1 MEGSSVNGI
10 KKIALFVFF
19 ILSTACGSS
28 THGLD
33 ELKRLCEK
41 DAGLTIYKTVE
52 ADGYYDDT
60 TQCHHCWHGLINGPF
75 EYVEFCDHE
84 SKRHPLTYILKEHG
98 CYRLSKVKRDS
109 GQCHV
114 EVDKDI
120 AKRII
125 EPFVSFKEEQCISV
139 EKIAKPES
147 RYKYTVDSEELW
159 IDKQR
164 GVLIRK
170 GNMRIEEIN
179 DGRLIAEN
187 ISYSLTP
194 GGAGTPQSKSNI
206 GCDSI
211 HITGQKSSK
220 YEGSA
225 DHVFINSVL
234 VNK

>member
-114 EVDKDI
+114 EIDKDI
-120 AKRII
+120 AKGVI
-125 EPFVSFKEEQCISV
+125 EPFASFKKEQCVSV
-139 EKIAKPES
+139 ESIDKPGLGLGLFLNKDEGLMMKDDFEIS
-147 RYKYTVDSEELW
+147 RYEYTIKSLSDERRYGEF
-159 IDKQR
+159 
-164 GVLIRK
+164 
-170 GNMRIEEIN
+170 IN
-179 DGRLIAEN
+179 
-187 ISYSLTP
+187 YSLVVKTT
-194 GGAGTPQSKSNI
+194 GGAGYSCGSSAVIGERVSVKSPSFYKAFISKVI
-206 GCDSI
+206 KDE
-211 HITGQKSSK
+211 K
-220 YEGSA
+220 
-225 DHVFINSVL
+225 
-234 VNK
+234 